1 MKLRNSSIVI
11 ISLLILLCS
20 CFTAAATS
28 ISDGTGDV
36 WHWTQSIS
44 GTGWAWQRNI
54 GNKPNIDIKEISYN
68 VNENKITL
76 SLKVSGII
84 QTSDKVVYY
93 IFYNTTDAKYLLS
106 YLDGDGVGYGM
117 KSTTN
122 FTTAGDYT
130 VGNVTVSGDTI
141 SVVLDVLGDTSK
153 VELWGYA
160 AEYTTVGNQ
169 TAEWWGDWAPDDQ
182 APYDA
187 DTDGTDGT
195 DTDGDGI
202 LDSVDNCPS
211 VYNPTQQDTD
221 NDGIGD
227 ACDSANTDGT
237 DGISNENGTSPDT
250 KTPGFEVILVI
261 AAVAIALIF
270 LRKRR

>member
-1 MKLRNSSIVI
+1 
-11 ISLLILLCS
+11 
-20 CFTAAATS
+20 
-28 ISDGTGDV
+28 
-36 WHWTQSIS
+36 
-44 GTGWAWQRNI
+44 
-54 GNKPNIDIKEISYN
+54 
-68 VNENKITL
+68 
-76 SLKVSGII
+76 
-84 QTSDKVVYY
+84 
-93 IFYNTTDAKYLLS
+93 
-106 YLDGDGVGYGM
+106 
-117 KSTTN
+117 
-122 FTTAGDYT
+122 
-130 VGNVTVSGDTI
+130 
-141 SVVLDVLGDTSK
+141 
-153 VELWGYA
+153 
-160 AEYTTVGNQ
+160 
-169 TAEWWGDWAPDDQ
+169 WAPDDQ